1 MNKYLSRYAMTVYQT
16 WLSIVRKISG
26 IGIQPVVITS
36 QAGCLCHIQKRTVI
50 FRTMLSLLC
59 VVFASGLASAKDF
72 LGQASLLEV
81 LPETTQFL
89 FTSQNVQNSYQ
100 VLERTDI
107 GKQLSGPLWQTVL
120 AKQKTANAG
129 SLLNPRPWLGLDW
142 QDISGIDQA
151 GAVAAILD
159 SNRETSLLFLAKL
172 GPNADKHPF
181 VQRWMENQGGL
192 SRFLTVSTND
202 GTKFYSLRSDG
213 KSKSSACIAIG
224 SQWTC
229 LSSSSQ
235 AVQQW
240 LGSPTMKSM
249 QASALPA
256 SIQPAFESGTWGNG
270 ETRFWLSPWALL
282 NNYAAKKE
290 PKLQRSAKLFGLDGL
305 GVLSGALMPPS
316 PTDASWKLN
325 YSLQLP
331 PPLAKGLAMFSFKSG
346 PMVEPPKILTD
357 AMDQVAISYLD
368 MKPWFQGLSHA
379 VDQMIDEETPGNF
392 ADLVDSLLTDPEGPK
407 VDVRKELIYPS
418 GPLMFNFG
426 GTSPD
431 KKNPGQLQHNQIW
444 AVLLPEATKASVTV
458 NKLFE
463 NDKDIQAEQIGPFRV
478 WSTVNDES
486 LFVAVGK
493 GENQTISAAAIDEK
507 YLYLST
513 DTMWLKGLLSGT
525 GVPAGVNRGRP
536 ALWSSHLKMM
546 KSPAF
551 SMQQAIYLRSWF
563 ELSWNRL
570 PEPTHKEYGSMDL
583 PSFCLTNVLIPGVA
597 KADVP
602 KWNQV
607 QSAFGIVT
615 QTAVQNERGIDGT
628 IRLFASP

>member
-1 MNKYLSRYAMTVYQT
+1 MNNFFYRYALNLYQT
-16 WLSIVRKISG
+16 WLG
-26 IGIQPVVITS
+26 
-36 QAGCLCHIQKRTVI
+36 
-50 FRTMLSLLC
+50 FLC
-59 VVFASGLASAKDF
+59 VVFASGPISAKDF

-81 LPETTQFL
+81 LPESTQLL
-89 FTSQNVQNSYQ
+89 FTSQNIQNSYK

-107 GKQLSGPLWQTVL
+107 SKQLSGPLWQTVL
-120 AKQKTANAG
+120 AKQKSANVG

-142 QDISGIDQA
+142 QDISAIDQA

-159 SNRETSLLFLAKL
+159 GNGETSLLFLAKL

-192 SRFLTVSTND
+192 SRFQTVPMND
-202 GTKFYSLRSDG
+202 GTKFYSLRSDA
-213 KSKSSACIAIG
+213 KSESSACIAIG

-229 LSSSSQ
+229 LSSSSK

-240 LGSPTMKSM
+240 LGSPSMKSL
-249 QASALPA
+249 QASALPG
-256 SIQPAFESGTWGNG
+256 SIQPEFESRTWDNG

-305 GVLSGALMPPS
+305 GVLSGTLMPPS
-316 PTDASWKLN
+316 PTDASWKLH

-331 PPLAKGLAMFSFKSG
+331 LPLAKGLAMFSFKSG

-368 MKPWFQGLSHA
+368 MKPWFQGVSHA

-426 GTSPD
+426 STNPD
-431 KKNPGQLQHNQIW
+431 KKNPGQFQHNQIW
-444 AVLLPEATKASVTV
+444 AVLLQDAKKASVTV
-458 NKLFE
+458 NKLFD
-463 NDKDIQAEQIGPFRV
+463 NDKDIQAEQIGAYRV

-493 GENQTISAAAIDEK
+493 GENQTISAAALDEK

-513 DTMWLKGLLSGT
+513 DTTWLKGLLSGA
-525 GVPAGVNRGRP
+525 GVPGGVNRGRP
-536 ALWSSHLKMM
+536 ALWSLHLQKM
-546 KSPAF
+546 KSPPF

-570 PEPTHKEYGSMDL
+570 PEPTHKEYSSMDL

-615 QTAVQNERGIDGT
+615 QTAVQKERGIDGT
-628 IRLFASP
+628 ISLYASP

>member
-1 MNKYLSRYAMTVYQT
+1 MNNNSSRYALILNQS
-16 WLSIVRKISG
+16 WLG
-26 IGIQPVVITS
+26 
-36 QAGCLCHIQKRTVI
+36 
-50 FRTMLSLLC
+50 LLC
-59 VVFASGLASAKDF
+59 LVFTSGLVSAKDF

-81 LPETTQFL
+81 LPETTQLL
-89 FTSQNVQNSYQ
+89 FTSQNVQNSYK

-107 GKQLSGPLWQTVL
+107 GKQLSGPLWQNIL
-120 AKQKTANAG
+120 AKQKTANVG

-142 QDISGIDQA
+142 QDISAIDQA

-159 SNRETSLLFLAKL
+159 GNRETSLLFLAKL

-192 SRFLTVSTND
+192 SRFQTVPMND

-213 KSKSSACIAIG
+213 KSESSACIAIG

-229 LSSSSQ
+229 LSSSTK

-240 LGSPTMKSM
+240 ISSPTMKSM
-249 QASALPA
+249 QTSALSG

-270 ETRFWLSPWALL
+270 ETRFWLSPWSLL
-282 NNYAAKKE
+282 NSYAAKKE

-305 GVLSGALMPPS
+305 GVLSGALLPPL
-316 PTDASWKLN
+316 PNDVAWKLN

-331 PPLAKGLAMFSFKSG
+331 PPLTKGLAMFSFKSG
-346 PMVEPPKILTD
+346 PLVEPPKILTD
-357 AMDQVAISYLD
+357 SMDQVTISYLD
-368 MKPWFQGLSHA
+368 MKPWFQGVSHA
-379 VDQMIDEETPGNF
+379 ADQMIDEETPGNF

-407 VDVRKELIYPS
+407 IDVRKELIYPS

-426 GTSPD
+426 DTISD
-431 KKNPGQLQHNQIW
+431 KKNLGQFQHNQIW
-444 AVLLPEATKASVTV
+444 AVLLPDAKKALVTV
-458 NKLFE
+458 NKLFA
-463 NDKDIQAEQIGPFRV
+463 NDKDIQAEQIGPYRV

-513 DTMWLKGLLSGT
+513 DTAWLKGLLSGT
-525 GVPAGVNRGRP
+525 GVPAGANRGRP
-536 ALWSSHLKMM
+536 ILW
-546 KSPAF
+546 KSYFKNGTSPSF
-551 SMQQAIYLRSWF
+551 SLQQAIYLGSWF
-563 ELSWNRL
+563 ERSWNRL
-570 PEPTHKEYGSMDL
+570 PEPSHKEYSSMDL

-597 KADVP
+597 KSDVP

-607 QSAFGIVT
+607 QSVFGILK
-615 QTAVQNERGIDGT
+615 QTAIQNERGIDGT
-628 IRLFASP
+628 IWLYASQ